1 MYNVEVLMYNNI
13 HQNIASHHPSNAA
26 DTTPPRR
33 VCSVRAVTDGP
44 HTCLRDIRTSV
55 WSATT
60 SETCPSQ
67 VGPPGGFSIFAALR
81 GFLRPGASRLQLL
94 DLPLRSGLSL
104 SQASAQEPRDGHP
117 GPRAAP
123 ILEMIPN

>member
-1 MYNVEVLMYNNI
+1 MYNEHTPEHSV
-13 HQNIASHHPSNAA
+13 ASSIKRGRHS
-26 DTTPPRR
+26 TPPRR
-33 VCSVRAVTDGP
+33 VCSVRAATDGP